1 MIFKDILVF
10 TMQIQSYVFD
20 LHNSEVYAKPLG
32 QRFSSVPARFAH
44 QSPALDWDWSRI
56 AP

>member
-20 LHNSEVYAKPLG
+20 LHDSEAYAKPLG